1 MIDDKLC
8 EPLRMQKRLTE
19 FMRRSPIHTYLE
31 PMKLDEIEKKNR
43 DNFALSMHLKILS
56 KFKFLHNLL

>member
-1 MIDDKLC
+1 
-8 EPLRMQKRLTE
+8 MQKRLTE